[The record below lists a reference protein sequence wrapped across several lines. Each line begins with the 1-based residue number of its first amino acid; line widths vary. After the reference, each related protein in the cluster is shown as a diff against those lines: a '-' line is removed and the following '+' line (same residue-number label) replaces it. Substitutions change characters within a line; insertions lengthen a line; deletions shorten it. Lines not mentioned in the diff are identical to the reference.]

1 MQEIFNL
8 RRLKL
13 NKKFQSI
20 VFDEGD
26 ELYPNGIFEFNITK
40 IIAFIQN
47 NNDKF
52 QPEEVAVKSIRTG
65 FATRLNET
73 TIKNANIL
81 TPIILAEISPGL
93 FNVIDGHHRLERAY
107 RDGVIKILAYKL
119 LAEQHIMFITSTK
132 AYKEYIQYWNNKIK
146 DRMQDLKFNKQEI
159 NADQKAHS

>member
-20 VFDEGD
+20 VCDEGD
-26 ELYPNGIFEFNITK
+26 ELFPNGIFEFNITK

-52 QPEEVAVKSIRTG
+52 QPEEVLVKSIRNRFVTG
-65 FATRLNET
+65 LNEK

-93 FNVIDGHHRLERAY
+93 FNVIDGHHRLERAC
-107 RDGVIKILAYKL
+107 REGVIKILAYKL
-119 LAEQHIMFITSTK
+119 LAEQHIMFMTSTK

-146 DRMQDLKFNKQEI
+146 DRMQDLKFNKQDI
-159 NADQKAHS
+159 NANQKAHS

>member
-8 RRLKL
+8 RRRLKL

-20 VFDEGD
+20 VCDEGD
-26 ELYPNGIFEFNITK
+26 EIYPNGIFEFNITK
-40 IIAFIQN
+40 IIAYIQN
-47 NNDKF
+47 DNDKF
-52 QPEEVAVKSIRTG
+52 PLKEVVVKSIRND
-65 FATRLNET
+65 FVNHLNET

-119 LAEQHIMFITSTK
+119 LAEQHIMFMTSTK
-132 AYKEYIQYWNNKIK
+132 AYKKYIEYWNNKIK
-146 DRMQDLKFNKQEI
+146 GIMKCN
-159 NADQKAHS
+159 QKISFIKK